1 MLHMKAAAAKQLTLL
16 TRIWKLPDSDLGT
29 YSGYTQL
36 TKVKDRSPQLLGA
49 DFGLAT

>member
-1 MLHMKAAAAKQLTLL
+1 MLHMKAVAAKRLTLL
-16 TRIWKLPDSDLGT
+16 TRIRKLSGSDIGT

-36 TKVKDRSPQLLGA
+36 TKVKDRSRQLLGA